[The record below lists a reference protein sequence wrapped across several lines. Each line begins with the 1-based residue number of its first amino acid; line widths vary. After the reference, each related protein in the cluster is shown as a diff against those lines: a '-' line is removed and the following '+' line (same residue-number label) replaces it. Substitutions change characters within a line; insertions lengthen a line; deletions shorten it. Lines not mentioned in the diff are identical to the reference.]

1 MHDPMFDQQLAEAA
15 DLGLEII
22 HSSEDPFP
30 GFWFSLL
37 VVVLALGLARLDAL
51 SVGRLA
57 LRLTPAG
64 YIPLGRAHSGGEESL
79 MKSSIFRLRLLRWE
93 NIPEP
98 RRQIGEVDVVTT
110 LDLPVHVGQES
121 C

>member
-15 DLGLEII
+15 NLGLEII
-22 HSSEDPFP
+22 HSSEDQFP

-37 VVVLALGLARLDAL
+37 VVIPALGLACPSTLGI
-51 SVGRLA
+51 VGLI

-64 YIPLGRAHSGGEESL
+64 YVPLGRAHSGGEESL
-79 MKSSIFRLRLLRWE
+79 MKSSINRLRLLWWK

-98 RRQIGEVDVVTT
+98 RKQIGEVDVVTK

-121 C
+121 

>member
-37 VVVLALGLARLDAL
+37 VVVLALGLAIPSAL
-51 SVGRLA
+51 GIIELI

-64 YIPLGRAHSGGEESL
+64 HVPLGRAHSGGEESL
-79 MKSSIFRLRLLRWE
+79 MKSSIFQLRLFLWE
-93 NIPEP
+93 NIPEQ
-98 RRQIGEVDVVTT
+98 RKQIGEVDVLTK
-110 LDLPVHVGQES
+110 LNLPVHIEQKS
-121 C
+121 